1 MVRPDTSLEEGRK
14 VVLISMDSTMRSN
27 LSVGMPLDLAV
38 IETDACAV
46 TTRRRI
52 LDGDPDFARMS
63 AAWSAALRDSFVKVT
78 I

>member
-1 MVRPDTSLEEGRK
+1 
-14 VVLISMDSTMRSN
+14 MDSTLRSN

-38 IETDACAV
+38 IQRDEFRLGL
-46 TTRRRI
+46 RRRI

-63 AAWSAALRDSFVKVT
+63 AAWSAALRDSFGKVT